1 MDLFNIVNIDPNS
14 QIGSAIG
21 TFLPLYNSAASIAVI
36 LVFLF
41 ASYLLFRRALSVLIA
56 ANDEKHAGHAGWQE
70 PDVGVFGQMRM
81 LIVQAVTILALTAGS
96 YITVT
101 AGPTLIVDFASDA
114 SSLVTAAPCV
124 SAYDS
129 RVEGKPWDAS
139 FAKWGYN
146 ENHFPLQLSVAR
158 DADGLSDQEFY
169 NGKNGRPMVCLAD
182 YLGFFGKIGYI
193 FQVWAGNLILLIAI
207 GAIFYAWVK
216 ALLKF
221 NRVQDQYGYGAHLPQ
236 SGYSA
241 GGPEATNTRFSH
253 LIATLKTTGAFTLI
267 GIIGFY
273 AVRYGPNLIFEL
285 VRGIGST
292 ISTPGGTPLP

>member
-1 MDLFNIVNIDPNS
+1 VDLFNIVNIDPAS
-14 QIGSAIG
+14 PIGSAIG
-21 TFLPLYNSAASIAVI
+21 TFLPLYNAGASLAVI

-41 ASYLLFRRALSVLIA
+41 ASYLLFRRALSVLMS
-56 ANDEKHAGHAGWQE
+56 ANDETTAGGASWQSA
-70 PDVGVFGQMRM
+70 DTGVFGQMRM
-81 LIVQAVTILALTAGS
+81 LIVQAVTILALTAGA

-129 RVEGKPWDAS
+129 RVEGKPWDTS

-146 ENHFPLQLSVAR
+146 ENHYPLQLSTVR
-158 DADGLSDQEFY
+158 DADGLTDQEYY

-193 FQVWAGNLILLIAI
+193 LQVWAGNLILLIAI

-221 NRVQDQYGYGAHLPQ
+221 NSVEDENGAHMPQ

-241 GGPEATNTRFSH
+241 GGKTATKTRFGY
-253 LIATLKTTGAFTLI
+253 LIETLKTTGAYTLI

-273 AVRYGPNLIFEL
+273 AVRYGPNLIFEI
-285 VRGIGST
+285 VRGVGST
-292 ISTPGGTPLP
+292 ISTPGATPLP

>member
-1 MDLFNIVNIDPNS
+1 MDPLNIVNIDPNS
-14 QIGSAIG
+14 PIGSAIG
-21 TFLPLYNSAASIAVI
+21 QFLGLYNSVASLAVI
-36 LVFLF
+36 IVFLY
-41 ASYLLFRRALSVLIA
+41 ASYLLFRRALSVLMA
-56 ANDEKHAGHAGWQE
+56 ANSEPVAGQAGWQAR
-70 PDVGVFGQMRM
+70 DVGVFGQMRM
-81 LIVQAVTILALTAGS
+81 LIAQAVTILALTAGA

-101 AGPTLIVDFASDA
+101 AGPSLIVDFASDA

-146 ENHFPLQLSVAR
+146 ENHFPMQLSVAR

-193 FQVWAGNLILLIAI
+193 LQVWAGNLILLIAI

-221 NRVQDQYGYGAHLPQ
+221 NSPDDAVRGVYGQDATDT
-236 SGYSA
+236 
-241 GGPEATNTRFSH
+241 ATNTRFGH

-285 VRGIGST
+285 VRGVGST

>member
-1 MDLFNIVNIDPNS
+1 MDLFNIVNIDPAS
-14 QIGSAIG
+14 PLGSAIG
-21 TFLPLYNSAASIAVI
+21 TFLPLYNAGASIAVI
-36 LVFLF
+36 LVFLY
-41 ASYLLFRRALSVLIA
+41 ASYLLFRRALSVLMS
-56 ANDEKHAGHAGWQE
+56 ANSEPVAGQAGWQAQ
-70 PDVGVFGQMRM
+70 DIGVFGQMRM
-81 LIVQAVTILALTAGS
+81 LIAQAVTILALTAGA

-101 AGPTLIVDFASDA
+101 AGPSLIVDFASDA

-193 FQVWAGNLILLIAI
+193 LQVWAGNLILLIAI

-221 NRVQDQYGYGAHLPQ
+221 NSPDNEIRGQYM
-236 SGYSA
+236 
-241 GGPEATNTRFSH
+241 GGDVSATNTRFGH

-292 ISTPGGTPLP
+292 VSTPGGTPLP

>member
-56 ANDEKHAGHAGWQE
+56 ANDEKQAGQAGWQSA
-70 PDVGVFGQMRM
+70 DVGVFGQMRM
-81 LIVQAVTILALTAGS
+81 LIVQAVTILVLTAGS

-221 NRVQDQYGYGAHLPQ
+221 NSVEDKDGNYEPQ
-236 SGYSA
+236 SGHSA
-241 GGPEATNTRFSH
+241 GGATATKSRFGY
-253 LIATLKTTGAFTLI
+253 LIETLKTTGAFTLI

>member
-1 MDLFNIVNIDPNS
+1 MDPFNIVNIDPNS
-14 QIGSAIG
+14 PIGSAIG
-21 TFLPLYNSAASIAVI
+21 QFLGLYNSVASIAVI
-36 LVFLF
+36 LVFLY
-41 ASYLLFRRALSVLIA
+41 ASYLLFRRALSVLMA
-56 ANDEKHAGHAGWQE
+56 ANNEPVAGQAGWQAR
-70 PDVGVFGQMRM
+70 DVGVFGQMRM
-81 LIVQAVTILALTAGS
+81 LIAQAVTILALTAGA

-101 AGPTLIVDFASDA
+101 AGPSLIVDFASDA

-193 FQVWAGNLILLIAI
+193 LQVWAGNLILLIAI

-221 NRVQDQYGYGAHLPQ
+221 NSPDDQVRGVYGQDATDT
-236 SGYSA
+236 
-241 GGPEATNTRFSH
+241 ATNTRFGH

-285 VRGIGST
+285 VRGVGST

>member
-1 MDLFNIVNIDPNS
+1 MDPLNIVNIDPNS
-14 QIGSAIG
+14 PIGSAIG
-21 TFLPLYNSAASIAVI
+21 QFLGLYNSVASIAVI
-36 LVFLF
+36 LVFLY
-41 ASYLLFRRALSVLIA
+41 ASYLLFRRALSVLMA
-56 ANDEKHAGHAGWQE
+56 ANNEPVAGQAGWQAR
-70 PDVGVFGQMRM
+70 DVGVFGQMRM
-81 LIVQAVTILALTAGS
+81 LIAQAVTILALTAGA

-101 AGPTLIVDFASDA
+101 AGPSLIVDFASDA

-193 FQVWAGNLILLIAI
+193 LQVWAGNLILLIAI

-221 NRVQDQYGYGAHLPQ
+221 NSPDDQVRGVYSQDATDT
-236 SGYSA
+236 
-241 GGPEATNTRFSH
+241 ATNTRFGH

-285 VRGIGST
+285 VRGVGST

>member
-1 MDLFNIVNIDPNS
+1 MDPLNIVNIDPNS
-14 QIGSAIG
+14 PIGSAIG
-21 TFLPLYNSAASIAVI
+21 QFLGLYNSVASLAVI
-36 LVFLF
+36 IVFLY
-41 ASYLLFRRALSVLIA
+41 ASYLLFRRALSVLMA
-56 ANDEKHAGHAGWQE
+56 ANSEPVAGQAGWQAR
-70 PDVGVFGQMRM
+70 DVGVFGQMRM
-81 LIVQAVTILALTAGS
+81 LIAQAVTILALTAGS

-158 DADGLSDQEFY
+158 DADGLNDQEFY

-221 NRVQDQYGYGAHLPQ
+221 NSPDDQVRGVYGQDATDT
-236 SGYSA
+236 
-241 GGPEATNTRFSH
+241 ATNTRFGH

-285 VRGIGST
+285 VRGVGST

>member
-1 MDLFNIVNIDPNS
+1 MDPFNIVNIDPNS
-14 QIGSAIG
+14 PIGSAIG
-21 TFLPLYNSAASIAVI
+21 QFLGLYNSVASIAVI
-36 LVFLF
+36 VVFLY
-41 ASYLLFRRALSVLIA
+41 ASYLLFRRALSVLMA
-56 ANDEKHAGHAGWQE
+56 ANSEPVAGQAGWQAR
-70 PDVGVFGQMRM
+70 DVGVFGQMRM
-81 LIVQAVTILALTAGS
+81 LIAQAVTILALTAGA

-101 AGPTLIVDFASDA
+101 AGPSLIVDFASDA

-193 FQVWAGNLILLIAI
+193 LQVWAGNLILLIAI

-221 NRVQDQYGYGAHLPQ
+221 NSPDDEVRGVYGQDATDT
-236 SGYSA
+236 
-241 GGPEATNTRFSH
+241 ATNTRFGH

-285 VRGIGST
+285 VRGVGST